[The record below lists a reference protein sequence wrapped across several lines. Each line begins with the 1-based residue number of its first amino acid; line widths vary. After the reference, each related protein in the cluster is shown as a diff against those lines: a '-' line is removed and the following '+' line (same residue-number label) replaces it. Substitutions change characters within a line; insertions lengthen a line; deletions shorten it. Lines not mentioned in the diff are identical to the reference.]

1 MGNTNRN
8 WLLAAATVMLASAG
22 ATPDAPEATAL
33 TPAAPDPAPPAAI
46 AEPVAAD
53 TLSVPEPQFTP
64 DGVAAL
70 EARMAQ
76 FVADG
81 DVAGIDTLL
90 VQGDQVISR
99 SMAGIRK
106 AETGAPITEDT
117 IYRIYSMTK
126 PVTGVAMMM
135 LYEEGAFALDDPI
148 TDYFP
153 EFEALQVYTGP
164 GEDGAPGFVPVSR
177 PATMGELMSHQ
188 AGFAY
193 GLFGDDPANTG
204 MRETQ
209 VFASEDLDTFID
221 KVAGIPLLFQPG
233 DAWYYS
239 VAVDIQG
246 AFIERATGM
255 TLGEFF
261 DTRIFTPLGMVD
273 TGFHVPEED
282 YDRFSDVWGYHPET
296 GAFGPVLGVPG
307 VMFKAETVAMESGG
321 GGLVSTMDDYARFA
335 AMLLN
340 EGELDGVRLLE
351 PETVELMRTNVLPDG
366 VVVNTTGNMTETEE
380 VTQRFALNFGVY
392 ENTAE
397 NGLPMGEGTYYWGG
411 AAGTWFWV
419 DPVNDLY
426 FIGMIQRFRQNG
438 PLVDFWGVSA
448 EHLYGAMEEPAGET
462 VAQKPAEDPA

>member
-8 WLLAAATVMLASAG
+8 WLLAAATVMLASAC

-70 EARMAQ
+70 EVRMTQ

-239 VAVDIQG
+239 VA
-246 AFIERATGM
+246 
-255 TLGEFF
+255 
-261 DTRIFTPLGMVD
+261 
-273 TGFHVPEED
+273 
-282 YDRFSDVWGYHPET
+282 
-296 GAFGPVLGVPG
+296 
-307 VMFKAETVAMESGG
+307 
-321 GGLVSTMDDYARFA
+321 
-335 AMLLN
+335 
-340 EGELDGVRLLE
+340 
-351 PETVELMRTNVLPDG
+351 
-366 VVVNTTGNMTETEE
+366 
-380 VTQRFALNFGVY
+380 
-392 ENTAE
+392 
-397 NGLPMGEGTYYWGG
+397 
-411 AAGTWFWV
+411 
-419 DPVNDLY
+419 
-426 FIGMIQRFRQNG
+426 
-438 PLVDFWGVSA
+438 
-448 EHLYGAMEEPAGET
+448 
-462 VAQKPAEDPA
+462 

>member
-1 MGNTNRN
+1 MESG
-8 WLLAAATVMLASAG
+8 V
-22 ATPDAPEATAL
+22 DH
-33 TPAAPDPAPPAAI
+33 
-46 AEPVAAD
+46 AE
-53 TLSVPEPQFTP
+53 
-64 DGVAAL
+64 G
-70 EARMAQ
+70 
-76 FVADG
+76 
-81 DVAGIDTLL
+81 
-90 VQGDQVISR
+90 
-99 SMAGIRK
+99 
-106 AETGAPITEDT
+106 
-117 IYRIYSMTK
+117 
-126 PVTGVAMMM
+126 
-135 LYEEGAFALDDPI
+135 
-148 TDYFP
+148 
-153 EFEALQVYTGP
+153 
-164 GEDGAPGFVPVSR
+164 
-177 PATMGELMSHQ
+177 
-188 AGFAY
+188 
-193 GLFGDDPANTG
+193 
-204 MRETQ
+204 
-209 VFASEDLDTFID
+209 
-221 KVAGIPLLFQPG
+221 
-233 DAWYYS
+233 
-239 VAVDIQG
+239 
-246 AFIERATGM
+246 
-255 TLGEFF
+255 
-261 DTRIFTPLGMVD
+261 
-273 TGFHVPEED
+273 
-282 YDRFSDVWGYHPET
+282 GYHPET